1 VLRRIDARSPMP
13 RYVQIADGIRLAAV
27 SGEVPAGAA
36 LPSVRRLAARLA
48 VNPATI
54 VQAYRRLR
62 AEGLVESRRGTGM
75 FVRPRTGRRRV
86 AARRR
91 EAAALVR
98 RLLREAA
105 DRGLTRQDVEAAL
118 RREIGRRRR

>member
-1 VLRRIDARSPMP
+1 MLRRIDARSPMP

-27 SGEVPAGAA
+27 SGELAAGAA

-62 AEGLVESRRGTGM
+62 AEGLVESRRGAGT
-75 FVRPRTGRRRV
+75 FVRPLTGARRV
-86 AARRR
+86 GARRR

-98 RLLREAA
+98 RLLGEAA
-105 DRGLTRQDVEAAL
+105 DRGLTRQDVEAAF
-118 RREIGRRRR
+118 RSEIRKGRR

>member
-27 SGEVPAGAA
+27 SGELAAGAA

-62 AEGLVESRRGTGM
+62 AEGLVESRRGAGT
-75 FVRPRTGRRRV
+75 FVRPLTGARRV
-86 AARRR
+86 GARRR

-98 RLLREAA
+98 RLLGEAA
-105 DRGLTRQDVEAAL
+105 DRGLTRQDVEAAF
-118 RREIGRRRR
+118 RSEIRKGRR

>member
-1 VLRRIDARSPMP
+1 MP

-54 VQAYRRLR
+54 VQAYRRPR

>member
-36 LPSVRRLAARLA
+36 LPSVRRLAAQLA

-118 RREIGRRRR
+118 RREIGRGRR

>member
-1 VLRRIDARSPMP
+1 VLRRIDARSPVP

-27 SGEVPAGAA
+27 TGELPAGAA

-62 AEGLVESRRGTGM
+62 AEGLAESRRGAGT
-75 FVRPRTGRRRV
+75 FVRPLSGPRRV

-105 DRGLTRQDVEAAL
+105 DRGLTRQDVEAAF
-118 RREIGRRRR
+118 RRETRGGRR